1 MDGKALGLVE
11 TYGYIG
17 AIEAADICLKAA
29 KVQLIGVELVGGG
42 LVTVKINGDVGAVK
56 AAIDAASV
64 AVEKVGK
71 LISIHVIPRPAP
83 EIVTLSSVTLNGCKR
98 NDCKSAD
105 CKSAESQEPQQYDIE
120 VKKNETAEWEKTC
133 KEEESVEKNHQ
144 EEKPS
149 DIIESLRGMKVVELR
164 SFARE
169 LDGINMERS
178 HIKFAKR
185 EELLKAIFDY
195 YGISDIE

>member
-29 KVQLIGVELVGGG
+29 NVRLIGVELVGGG

-56 AAIDAASV
+56 TAIDAAGI

-71 LISIHVIPRPAP
+71 LKSCHVIPRPAP
-83 EIVTLSSVTLNGCKR
+83 GISKILYETSNVYKSNA
-98 NDCKSAD
+98 CKSV
-105 CKSAESQEPQQYDIE
+105 ESKQSEELQLQEIE
-120 VKKNETAEWEKTC
+120 LKKNETAQCEETC
-133 KEEESVEKNHQ
+133 KEAKSIEKNLQ
-144 EEKPS
+144 TEKSS
-149 DIIESLRGMKVVELR
+149 DIIERLKGMKVVEMR

-195 YGISDIE
+195 YGIGDIE